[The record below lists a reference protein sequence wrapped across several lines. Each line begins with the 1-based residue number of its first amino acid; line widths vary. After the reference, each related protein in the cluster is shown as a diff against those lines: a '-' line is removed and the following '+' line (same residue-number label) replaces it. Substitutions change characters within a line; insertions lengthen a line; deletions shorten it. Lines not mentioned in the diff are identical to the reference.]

1 MRTAKLAFIALLPV
15 LLALGTSQ
23 KACAQ
28 ENAPMKL
35 IATTPLPG
43 FTGDF
48 DHFAVDLKGKHLFL
62 TAEDHKT
69 VEVFDLDGK
78 RIKSIE
84 GFGQPHAILFMPD
97 VNKFIVTDGDGFGA
111 AHLVSGED
119 YKILQTIKLPPEVD
133 GAVYNPVDKNY
144 YVESGSGVKGAD
156 THKIN
161 IIDTK
166 AFKLVGDFDLPG
178 THSEAMAITRDGKKM
193 YGNLSTPKEVGVVDL
208 ASRKLIARWPITGHE
223 TPNSIALDEPHH
235 RLFVATRKPPEFVVF
250 DTDTGKIVTTAPIS
264 EFNDDMWFDI
274 ARKRIYASG
283 SETTTVLAQKDADH
297 YEHVAEVK
305 TGYRAKTSLYVP
317 QLNRFYAAVSGKFKP
332 EAEQH
337 LAVEVF
343 DVIP

>member
-1 MRTAKLAFIALLPV
+1 MYPKRMLAVVV
-15 LLALGTSQ
+15 LLVLGPAP
-23 KACAQ
+23 KIGAQ
-28 ENAPMKL
+28 EKAPMKL
-35 IATTPLPG
+35 VATTPLPG

-48 DHFAVDLKGKHLFL
+48 DHFAVDLKGKRLFL

-84 GFGQPHAILFMPD
+84 GFGQPHAIHFMPD

-111 AHLVSGED
+111 VHLVSGDD
-119 YKILQTIKLPPEVD
+119 YKILNTIKLPPEVD
-133 GAVYNPVDKNY
+133 GAVYNPVYNYY
-144 YVESGSGVKGAD
+144 YVESGSDVKGAD

-166 AFKLVGDFDLPG
+166 AFKLVGAFDLPG
-178 THSEAMAITRDGKKM
+178 THSEAMAITADGKKM
-193 YGNLSTPKEVGVVDL
+193 YVNLSTPKEVGVVDL
-208 ASRKLIARWPITGHE
+208 TTRKLIARWPITGHQ

-235 RLFVATRKPPEFVVF
+235 RLFVATRTPPEFVVF
-250 DTDTGKIVTTAPIS
+250 DTDSGKIVTTAPIAA
-264 EFNDDMWFDI
+264 FNDDMWFDV
-274 ARKRIYASG
+274 ARKRIYLSG

-297 YEHVAEVK
+297 YELIADVK

-317 QLNRFYAAVSGKFKP
+317 QLSRFYAAVSGKNKP

-343 DVIP
+343 DVH

>member
-1 MRTAKLAFIALLPV
+1 MHAQKLIALAV
-15 LLALGTSQ
+15 LLALGAIARTTAGEKS
-23 KACAQ
+23 
-28 ENAPMKL
+28 PMKL
-35 IATTPLPG
+35 VATTPLPG

-48 DHFAVDLKGKHLFL
+48 DHFAVDLKGKRLFL

-84 GFGQPHAILFMPD
+84 GFGQPHAIHFMPD

-111 AHLVSGED
+111 VHLVSGED
-119 YKILQTIKLPPEVD
+119 YKILNTIKLPPEVD
-133 GAVYNPVDKNY
+133 GAVYNPVDNYY
-144 YVESGSGVKGAD
+144 YVESGSDVKGAD

-166 AFKLVGDFDLPG
+166 AFKLVGAFDLPG
-178 THSEAMAITRDGKKM
+178 THSEAMAITADGKKM
-193 YGNLSTPKEVGVVDL
+193 YVNLSTPKEVGVVDL
-208 ASRKLIARWPITGHE
+208 ATRKAIARWPITGHE
-223 TPNSIALDEPHH
+223 TPNSMALDEPHH

-264 EFNDDMWFDI
+264 AFNDDMWFDV
-274 ARKRIYASG
+274 ARKRIYLSG
-283 SETTTVLAQKDADH
+283 SETTTVLEQKDAGH
-297 YEHVAEVK
+297 YEFVAEVK

-317 QLNRFYAAVSGKFKP
+317 QLNRFYAAVSGKGKP
-332 EAEQH
+332 DAEQH

-343 DVIP
+343 DVQP